1 MVFDS
6 LKTRFKKAFKSLFR
20 NDLRKAQRFDGARFN
35 PSDAGTWSHVD
46 NLSYD
51 AANDAATRARI
62 RARARYVTLNNAYA
76 AGAAQAIA
84 NACIGTRPRLQLNSA
99 ELPAGVL
106 SMIESD
112 FMEWLDAVDLP
123 AKLRAA
129 RFARFVDGEA
139 FLILFD
145 NKDLKTSSG
154 VRLDVQT
161 IDADRVAGT
170 LFDAP
175 NEVDGIV
182 LNPYGYAT
190 SYRILDQHPGAVN
203 GLKSFGEATLYDA
216 SRVLHWFDKR
226 FPEQHRGTSELAP
239 ALELFALIDRYSK
252 AVVQA
257 SETAAD
263 VALIF
268 KTDAVD
274 DPGAYSI
281 QPPQGAESPFC
292 QIPWARG
299 MTITAPEG
307 WDAKQVT
314 AEQPSASYSMLVN
327 EVLAQIGSA
336 LGVPKLLMKNSAE
349 NYNYSSARVDLQ
361 QFQIKT
367 RLDRRSLVST
377 VLNPIF
383 RAWLEEYGALLGRS
397 FNVRPEWY
405 FDGFFH
411 VDPLKEA
418 NASTIRLNSLLSTF
432 SDEWGA
438 RGLDWEQQLT
448 ELAREKAFIGE
459 LEKKYNI
466 KLQPI

>member
-1 MVFDS
+1 MNILKRFKRAFRAFTHVD
-6 LKTRFKKAFKSLFR
+6 LKT
-20 NDLRKAQRFDGARFN
+20 AQRFDGARFN
-35 PSDAGTWSHVD
+35 PSDAGTWAHVD

-51 AANDAATRARI
+51 AANDYATRARI
-62 RARARYVTLNNAYA
+62 RSRARYVVANNAYA
-76 AGAAQAIA
+76 SGAAQAIA
-84 NACIGTRPRLQLNSA
+84 NACVGTRPRLQLHSA
-99 ELPAGVL
+99 DLPANVL
-106 SMIESD
+106 SMIEAD

-129 RFARFVDGEA
+129 RFARFVDGES

-145 NKDLKTSSG
+145 NADLKTSSG
-154 VRLDVQT
+154 VRLDVQA
-161 IDADRVAGT
+161 IDADRVCGT
-170 LFDAP
+170 VLDGP
-175 NEVDGIV
+175 NDVDGIT
-182 LNPYGYAT
+182 LNRYGYAV
-190 SYRILDQHPGAVN
+190 SYRILDNHPGSIN
-203 GLKSFGEATLYDA
+203 TLKSFTDATLYDA

-239 ALELFALIDRYSK
+239 TLELFALIDRYSK

-274 DPGAYSI
+274 DAGAYSI
-281 QPPQGAESPFC
+281 QPPQDGTSPFC

-307 WDAKQVT
+307 WDAKQVN

-367 RLDRRSLVST
+367 RLDRRSLVSS
-377 VLNPIF
+377 VLNPLF
-383 RAWLEEYGALLGRS
+383 RAWLEEYSAIVGRP
-397 FNVRPEWY
+397 FNVRSEWY

-418 NASTIRLNSLLSTF
+418 SASSTRLNSLLSTF

-448 ELAREKAFIGE
+448 ELAREKAFISE

-466 KLQPI
+466 ILQPK

>member
-1 MVFDS
+1 MDILKRFKRAFRAFAHGD
-6 LKTRFKKAFKSLFR
+6 LKT
-20 NDLRKAQRFDGARFN
+20 AQRFDGARFN
-35 PSDAGTWSHVD
+35 PSDAGTWAHVD

-51 AANDAATRARI
+51 AANDSATRARI
-62 RARARYVTLNNAYA
+62 RSRARYVVVNNAYA
-76 AGAAQAIA
+76 SGAAQAIA
-84 NACIGTRPRLQLNSA
+84 NACVGTRPRLQLSA
-99 ELPAGVL
+99 SELPANVL
-106 SMIESD
+106 SMIEAD

-129 RFARFVDGEA
+129 RFARFVDGET

-145 NKDLKTSSG
+145 NQDLKTSSG

-161 IDADRVAGT
+161 IDAERVAGT
-170 LFDAP
+170 VFDSP
-175 NEVDGIV
+175 NEVDGIT
-182 LNPYGYAT
+182 LNPYGYPV
-190 SYRILDQHPGAVN
+190 SYKILDQHPGAVS

-216 SRVLHWFDKR
+216 SRVLHWYDKR
-226 FPEQHRGTSELAP
+226 FPEQHRGTSELSP

-274 DPGAYSI
+274 DAGAYSI
-281 QPPQGAESPFC
+281 QPPQSGDSPFC

-307 WDAKQVT
+307 WDAKQVN

-377 VLNPIF
+377 VLNPLF
-383 RAWLEEYGALLGRS
+383 RAWLEEYSAIVGRS
-397 FNVRPEWY
+397 FNVRSEWY

-418 NASTIRLNSLLSTF
+418 NASAARLNSLLSTL

-448 ELAREKAFIGE
+448 EIAREKAFIAE

-466 KLQPI
+466 NLQSI

>member
-1 MVFDS
+1 
-6 LKTRFKKAFKSLFR
+6 
-20 NDLRKAQRFDGARFN
+20 
-35 PSDAGTWSHVD
+35 
-46 NLSYD
+46 
-51 AANDAATRARI
+51 
-62 RARARYVTLNNAYA
+62 
-76 AGAAQAIA
+76 
-84 NACIGTRPRLQLNSA
+84 
-99 ELPAGVL
+99 
-106 SMIESD
+106 
-112 FMEWLDAVDLP
+112 MEWLDAVDLP

-145 NKDLKTSSG
+145 NQDLKTSSG
-154 VRLDVQT
+154 VRLDVQA
-161 IDADRVAGT
+161 IDADRVCGT
-170 LFDAP
+170 VLDGP
-175 NEVDGIV
+175 NDVDGIT
-182 LNPYGYAT
+182 LNRYGYAV
-190 SYRILDQHPGAVN
+190 SYRILDNHPGSINA
-203 GLKSFGEATLYDA
+203 LKSFTDATLYDA
-216 SRVLHWFDKR
+216 GRVLHWFDKR

-239 ALELFALIDRYSK
+239 TLELFALIDRYSK

-274 DPGAYSI
+274 DAGSYSI
-281 QPPQGAESPFC
+281 QPPQDGSSPFC

-307 WDAKQVT
+307 WDAKQVN

-367 RLDRRSLVST
+367 RLDRRSLVSS
-377 VLNPIF
+377 VLNPLF
-383 RAWLEEYGALLGRS
+383 RAWLEEYSAIVGRS
-397 FNVRPEWY
+397 FNVRSEWY

-418 NASTIRLNSLLSTF
+418 NASSARLNSLLSTF

-448 ELAREKAFIGE
+448 ELAREKAFINE

-466 KLQPI
+466 ILQPK

>member
-1 MVFDS
+1 MDILKRFRRALKAFTHGD
-6 LKTRFKKAFKSLFR
+6 LKT
-20 NDLRKAQRFDGARFN
+20 AQRFDGARFN
-35 PSDAGTWSHVD
+35 PSDAGTWAHVD

-51 AANDAATRARI
+51 AANDYATRARI
-62 RARARYVTLNNAYA
+62 RSRARYVVANNAYA
-76 AGAAQAIA
+76 SGAAQAIA
-84 NACIGTRPRLQLNSA
+84 NACVGTRPRLQLHSQ
-99 ELPAGVL
+99 ELPANVL
-106 SMIESD
+106 SMIEAD

-145 NKDLKTSSG
+145 NQDLRTSSG
-154 VRLDVQT
+154 VRLDVQA
-161 IDADRVAGT
+161 IDADRVCGSV
-170 LFDAP
+170 LDGP
-175 NEVDGIV
+175 NDVDGIT
-182 LNPYGYAT
+182 LNHYGYAV
-190 SYRILDQHPGAVN
+190 SYRILDNHPGSINA
-203 GLKSFGEATLYDA
+203 LKSFTDATLYDA
-216 SRVLHWFDKR
+216 GRVLHWFDKR

-239 ALELFALIDRYSK
+239 TLELFALIDRYSK

-281 QPPQGAESPFC
+281 QPPQDGTSPFC

-307 WDAKQVT
+307 WDAKQVN

-367 RLDRRSLVST
+367 RLDRRSLVSS
-377 VLNPIF
+377 VLNPLF
-383 RAWLEEYGALLGRS
+383 RAWLEEYSAIVGRP
-397 FNVRPEWY
+397 FNVRSEWY

-418 NASTIRLNSLLSTF
+418 NASSSRLNSLLSTF

-448 ELAREKAFIGE
+448 ELAREKAFISE

-466 KLQPI
+466 ILQPK

>member
-1 MVFDS
+1 MDI
-6 LKTRFKKAFKSLFR
+6 LNRFRRAFKAFK
-20 NDLRKAQRFDGARFN
+20 NGDLKTAQRFDGARFN
-35 PSDAGTWSHVD
+35 PSDAGTWAHVD

-51 AANDAATRARI
+51 AANDYTTRARI
-62 RARARYVTLNNAYA
+62 RARARYVVANNAYA
-76 AGAAQAIA
+76 SGAAQAIA
-84 NACIGTRPRLQLNSA
+84 NACVGTRPRLQLHSQ
-99 ELPAGVL
+99 ELPANVL
-106 SMIESD
+106 SMIEAD

-145 NKDLKTSSG
+145 NQDLRTSSG

-161 IDADRVAGT
+161 IDADRVCGSV
-170 LFDAP
+170 LDGP
-175 NEVDGIV
+175 NDVDGIT
-182 LNPYGYAT
+182 LNPYGYAV
-190 SYRILDQHPGAVN
+190 SYRILDNHPGSINA
-203 GLKSFGEATLYDA
+203 LKSFTDATLYDA
-216 SRVLHWFDKR
+216 GRVLHWFDKR

-239 ALELFALIDRYSK
+239 TLELFALIDRYSK

-274 DPGAYSI
+274 DAGAYSI
-281 QPPQGAESPFC
+281 QPPQDGSSPFC

-307 WDAKQVT
+307 WDAKQVN

-367 RLDRRSLVST
+367 RLDRRSLVSS
-377 VLNPIF
+377 VLNPLF
-383 RAWLEEYGALLGRS
+383 RAWLEEYSAIVGRP
-397 FNVRPEWY
+397 FNVRSEWY

-418 NASTIRLNSLLSTF
+418 NASTARLNSLLSTF

-448 ELAREKAFIGE
+448 ELAREKAFISE

-466 KLQPI
+466 NLQPR